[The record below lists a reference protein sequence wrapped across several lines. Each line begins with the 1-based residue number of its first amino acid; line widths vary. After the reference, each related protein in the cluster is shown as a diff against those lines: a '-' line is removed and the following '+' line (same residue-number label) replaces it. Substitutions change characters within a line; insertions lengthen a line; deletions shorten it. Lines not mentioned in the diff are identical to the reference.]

1 MTAYTEVG
9 RAQGA
14 SLFFFFGL
22 LALRSR
28 NHKKRERTS
37 THRPIPTHS
46 LMTPHT
52 MPHTH
57 RVLSVHSLILRYER
71 SI

>member
-46 LMTPHT
+46 LMTPPYHATHT
-52 MPHTH
+52 P
-57 RVLSVHSLILRYER
+57 RLIR
-71 SI
+71 S